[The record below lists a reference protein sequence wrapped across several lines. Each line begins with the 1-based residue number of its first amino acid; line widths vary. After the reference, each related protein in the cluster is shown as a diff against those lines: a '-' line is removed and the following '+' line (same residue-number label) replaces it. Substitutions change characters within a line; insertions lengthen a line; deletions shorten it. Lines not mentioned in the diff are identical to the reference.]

1 MPRVPKNTRKK
12 IKRSEISEQG
22 GVGIGGAVLCF
33 AGFYLLF
40 VAVFLVWREAYG
52 WAESQRWFDL
62 QEIEVSG
69 IQHATRS
76 EVISYSKLKLGV
88 SIFDVD
94 VEKSARRIEELPWIK
109 KAGVFRRLPDS
120 LLVEVEE
127 YKPTGLVKLE
137 HIYYVDKEGTP
148 FKVANEDEWPNYVMI
163 EGLTKDNFEVLSLGQ
178 EKVRQALQF
187 IKYYNKHP
195 MAELAPLKRITHKYN
210 GIEASV
216 GEGPTQLVLGKSN
229 LQDALD
235 RALKLWR
242 HFAEQNM
249 VAGTIHLDNRKH
261 PDRLSVQIR
270 QAEREKINGEEN

>member
-109 KAGVFRRLPDS
+109 KAVN
-120 LLVEVEE
+120 LLS
-127 YKPTGLVKLE
+127 GRGSDIWI
-137 HIYYVDKEGTP
+137 HICGKTDQ
-148 FKVANEDEWPNYVMI
+148 F
-163 EGLTKDNFEVLSLGQ
+163 LHLLKDVNFQGFEVDAKVPMPLARELLGDKIALKGNLDTTFLLQKTPDEVYEATLEILRTGGFKTGIIMSPGCGVPKNTSL
-178 EKVRQALQF
+178 E
-187 IKYYNKHP
+187 
-195 MAELAPLKRITHKYN
+195 
-210 GIEASV
+210 
-216 GEGPTQLVLGKSN
+216 N
-229 LQDALD
+229 LQAMQ
-235 RALKLWR
+235 RACR
-242 HFAEQNM
+242 DF
-249 VAGTIHLDNRKH
+249 
-261 PDRLSVQIR
+261 QI
-270 QAEREKINGEEN
+270 